1 MVCVCM
7 LGLRFVHE
15 DTWSAKDA
23 NKMGMMECERMEME
37 RFKSQKLTTN
47 VRFNSSWRCVDTH

>member
-1 MVCVCM
+1 M
-7 LGLRFVHE
+7 LGLWFVHE

-23 NKMGMMECERMEME
+23 NKMGMMDCERMEME